1 MKLNVDFSQLQRLAR
16 MIGDGDAGFRLE
28 GQQGPFS
35 GIDLDESLGGEG
47 IEIDLD
53 AIDSDFNLL
62 SYQGR
67 QVLLYI
73 KDHKSSFDAA
83 VADPDK
89 GRKFHIAHCV
99 KLEEMRNSGAFER
112 YVATNNLGGT
122 FEIMDG
128 RPGWGERKAN
138 VALKV
143 CKYCLQKLN
152 YRGSVEYVP
161 RQQAFKEFSLAEFF
175 SDYSSCFLYMPKA
188 WNETTSLGY
197 THDWPAISKAIRAQ
211 AGYVCSECHV
221 DLSRHHH
228 LCHVHH
234 INRVK
239 TDNSPENLRV
249 LCKDCHRR
257 QPRHEG
263 IYVSHTEMQIITDLR
278 RKAGVLDAGG
288 WDDAFSLSDPAVHGD
303 LQLLQ
308 RKGYPAPVIGHEVQG
323 AGGEVIAEIEAA
335 WPEKQEG
342 IAVDS
347 VTVPG
352 WTIWRVG
359 DICAGGDT

>member
-1 MKLNVDFSQLQRLAR
+1 MKKLDVDFSQLQRLAR
-16 MIGDGDAGFRLE
+16 MIGDGNADFRLE
-28 GQQGPFS
+28 GQQGEFT
-35 GIDLDESLGGEG
+35 GVDLDVSLGGEG

-73 KDHKSSFDAA
+73 KDHSNKFDATLQ
-83 VADPDK
+83 DPQK
-89 GRKFHIAHCV
+89 GNRFHIAHCST
-99 KLEEMRNSGAFER
+99 LEDMRQKNRFQR
-112 YVATNNLGGT
+112 YVATNRVSGM
-122 FEIMDG
+122 FDIEDQ
-128 RPGWGERKAN
+128 RGWGGGRRAEAEL
-138 VALKV
+138 VV
-143 CKYCLQKLN
+143 CMNCLSKLN
-152 YRGSVEYVP
+152 YRGSVDFAVR
-161 RQQAFKEFSLAEFF
+161 RQVVQQFALTEFF

-197 THDWPAISKAIRAQ
+197 THDWPEISKAIRAQ
-211 AGYVCSECHV
+211 VGYVCSECHV

-335 WPEKQEG
+335 WPEKREG
-342 IAVDS
+342 IAIDS

-359 DICAGGDT
+359 DICAAG